1 MATSRLSKTASNG
14 ALILRYLKGKFDALR
29 YLPRLARG
37 VLQFNSA
44 GELVATDQPTVAG
57 LIGTV
62 QRLSGAGAV
71 NLTTLTTALTTTG
84 ASQALTLANGV
95 DGQIKTI
102 IHDVD
107 GGSAVLTPATKTGF
121 TTVTFTNVGDT
132 VTLQYL
138 TTRGWFV
145 IGSKGVTLG

>member
-1 MATSRLSKTASNG
+1 MARTILSKTATPG
-14 ALILRYLKGKFDALR
+14 AIHVRTLQKRFEAVRYLAK
-29 YLPRLARG
+29 LARG
-37 VLQFNSA
+37 TLQFNSA
-44 GELVATDQPTVAG
+44 GELVATDQPVVAG

-71 NLTTLTTALTTTG
+71 NLTTLTTALTSTG
-84 ASQALTLANGV
+84 ADQALTLANGV

-102 IHDVD
+102 VHDVD

-121 TTVTFTNVGDT
+121 TTVTFTNAGDT

-138 TTRGWFV
+138 ATRGWFI
-145 IGSKGVTLG
+145 IGSRGVTIG